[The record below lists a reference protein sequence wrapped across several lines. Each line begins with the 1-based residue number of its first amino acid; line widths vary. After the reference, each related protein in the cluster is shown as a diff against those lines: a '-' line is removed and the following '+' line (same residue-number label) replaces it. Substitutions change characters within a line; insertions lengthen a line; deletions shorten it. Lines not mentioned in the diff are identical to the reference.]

1 MIYNRVFDMSTK
13 SVPIGYICIY
23 IHRYI
28 NIYLPSVNMTIN
40 LIMHSLVRTSVKIK
54 SSLPIYFSTNN
65 SKYMV
70 IFRIYPKA
78 LSHLH
83 EYFR

>member
-13 SVPIGYICIY
+13 SVPIGYICVY

-54 SSLPIYFSTNN
+54 AHCQYTSAQITVN
-65 SKYMV
+65 
-70 IFRIYPKA
+70 IW
-78 LSHLH
+78 
-83 EYFR
+83 